1 MTNNQNFV
9 KQISDPI
16 LQNKDSV
23 NISIFKEYERV
34 IVQSLITSFGL
45 DMFIRDQYGGDVDT
59 IYNVRKIGTDTDPK
73 MTYKNRSNENDYNNR
88 GKYNYASY
96 HKDPRFT
103 NFKSKEKQKAKE
115 KWNSS
120 SGNPYNRVDGIEDQY
135 TGKKISFA
143 NIKSLPKERKAE
155 LDHVIECKA
164 IHDDRGRVLAELK
177 GEDLAN
183 NPNNFAWTNKG
194 LNSSMGAWGRDKS
207 GPNAPMENASMKTYV
222 ERHSNLDEETKQRM
236 LKHYETSSKIYEH
249 RVNLEYYTSK
259 KFFTDTSKAAL
270 KIGAKMGLRQ
280 ALGFVFSEIWFAVRD
295 EFRKAKSDAES
306 LLRAIGN
313 GIKKGLESAK
323 QQYKQIWDLFI
334 QGSIAGLLTSLTTT
348 LCNIFF
354 TTAKNIVRIVRQSW
368 ASIVEATKIIIF
380 NPDYLPLGE
389 RLRAGAKIL
398 ATGASVVAGT
408 LISEFISGTA
418 IGTIPFIGEIIQNF
432 CGTLVSGILSCTLLY
447 VLDHS
452 SNINSLVNIIN
463 KIKTVDDI
471 EHIYVLQGEILEEYC
486 AKLMSIDI
494 EKFKEQVASYCK
506 ATILLENASNENDM
520 QIALNKVYIQFKIPS
535 PFGEH
540 HDLDDFMNDPNAV
553 LNFN

>member
-1 MTNNQNFV
+1 MANNQNFV
-9 KQISDPI
+9 KQISKPI
-16 LQNKDSV
+16 IQNNDSI

-34 IVQSLITSFGL
+34 IIQSLITSFGL
-45 DMFIRDQYGGDVDT
+45 DMFIRDQHGGDVDT
-59 IYNVRKIGTDTDPK
+59 IYNVRKIGDDSE
-73 MTYKNRSNENDYNNR
+73 MTYKNKSNEDDYNNR
-88 GKYNYASY
+88 GKYDQKTY
-96 HKDPRFT
+96 HNDKRFT
-103 NFKSKEKQKAKE
+103 EFKSKEKRKAKE
-115 KWNSS
+115 MWNSF
-120 SGNPYNRVDGIEDQY
+120 SGNPYNRIDGIEDQY

-143 NIKSLPKERKAE
+143 NIKSLSKERKAE

-164 IHDDRGRVLAELK
+164 IHDDRGRVLAGLK

-183 NPNNFAWTNKG
+183 NPDNFAWTNKG

-207 GPNAPMENASMKTYV
+207 GPNAPMEKASMKAYV
-222 ERHSNLDEETKQRM
+222 EKHPNLDEETKQRM
-236 LKHYETSSKIYEH
+236 LKHYEKSSKIYER
-249 RVNLEYYTSK
+249 RVNVEYYTSK
-259 KFFTDTSKAAL
+259 KFFIDTSKAAL

-280 ALGFVFSEIWFAVRD
+280 AFGFVFSEIWFAVRD
-295 EFRKAKSDAES
+295 EFHKAKSNVES

-313 GIKKGLESAK
+313 GIKKGLENAK
-323 QQYKQIWDLFI
+323 QQYRQIWDLFI
-334 QGSIAGLLTSLTTT
+334 QGSIAGLLSSLTTT

-380 NPDYLPLGE
+380 NPNYLPLGE

-398 ATGASVVAGT
+398 ATGASVVTGT

-418 IGTIPFIGEIIQNF
+418 IGTIPFIGEIIQTF
-432 CGTLVSGILSCTLLY
+432 CGTLLSGILSCTLLY

-494 EKFKEQVASYCK
+494 GKFKEQVASYCM
-506 ATILLENASNENDM
+506 ATILLESASNENDL
-520 QIALNKVYIQFKIPS
+520 QKALNKVYMQFHIPS
-535 PFGEH
+535 PFGKH
-540 HDLDDFMNDPNAV
+540 HDFDDFMNDPNAV
-553 LNFN
+553 LTFK